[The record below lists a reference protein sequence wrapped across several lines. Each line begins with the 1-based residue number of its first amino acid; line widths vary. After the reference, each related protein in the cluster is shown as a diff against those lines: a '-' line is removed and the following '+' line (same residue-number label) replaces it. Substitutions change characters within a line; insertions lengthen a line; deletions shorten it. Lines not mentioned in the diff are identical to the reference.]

1 MPSIRRG
8 GSDTTPCSKMRTM
21 APTYQQITVDLCRT
35 TPSGIL
41 SEAVSQAEEEAK
53 ARLGRRGVKA
63 R

>member
-1 MPSIRRG
+1 
-8 GSDTTPCSKMRTM
+8 MRTM